1 MIADGVLSLTL
12 LVASAAGFQPAT
24 HRILFIGNSLT
35 YTNDLPAMVATMG
48 RADGRRIE
56 CESVALP
63 DFSLEDHWQRGDA
76 QQAIARGGWTMVVL
90 QQGPSALPES
100 RAQLIEST
108 RRFDREIR
116 KVGAS
121 TALYM
126 VWPSRARRGDF
137 GGVSASYSAAAKAV
151 SGVLI
156 PAGDAWREA
165 WALDAT
171 LPLYGP
177 DGLHPSTIG
186 TYLAALVIYQQ
197 LTGQLPRAAPV
208 WGATP
213 EQAEL
218 LRRAAGA
225 VGR

>member
-1 MIADGVLSLTL
+1 
-12 LVASAAGFQPAT
+12 
-24 HRILFIGNSLT
+24 
-35 YTNDLPAMVATMG
+35 
-48 RADGRRIE
+48 
-56 CESVALP
+56 
-63 DFSLEDHWQRGDA
+63 
-76 QQAIARGGWTMVVL
+76 
-90 QQGPSALPES
+90 
-100 RAQLIEST
+100 LIEST